1 MSQRCAHSLQ
11 LVQERVVVLLA
22 DRLIKLKFDFSSES
36 IGEITP
42 LAMLH
47 DLRALRS
54 RPISLQA

>member
-1 MSQRCAHSLQ
+1 M
-11 LVQERVVVLLA
+11 QERVVVLLA
-22 DRLIKLKFDFSSES
+22 DQLIKLKFDFSSES